1 MNKKA
6 ILLTILLLNLTNTAT
21 ADIYKWTDEQGNV
34 HISDAPVSLPNNAEK
49 ILENKKTQ
57 QPKPARITGGYFEER
72 IYRTPQPVQQIK
84 PISRQP
90 FEELNKL
97 NRDIDKSITKWQIDA
112 NKAAEDAKR
121 TLGLIA
127 LAGIIYG
134 IFWTWTIV
142 DILKSDFHKNDKMV
156 WFMAVVFLQALGMI
170 AYLFH
175 GKDQKIK
182 PTEI

>member
-6 ILLTILLLNLTNTAT
+6 ILLTILLLNLPNTVV
-21 ADIYKWTDEQGNV
+21 ADIYKWADENGSI
-34 HISDAPVSLPNNAEK
+34 HFSDSPNSIPENAEK
-49 ILENKKTQ
+49 IIEEKKPT
-57 QPKPARITGGYFEER
+57 RITSGYFER
-72 IYRTPQPVQQIK
+72 IYHPPQPVQQIK
-84 PISRQP
+84 PTSRQQ

-97 NRDIDKSITKWQIDA
+97 NSDINKSITKWQIDA

-142 DILKSDFHKNDKMV
+142 DILKSDFHRNDKMV